1 MGNPDL
7 ARQPFSHK
15 GPFVTNRA
23 FKLNGHPYKAGDE
36 LDSSRVAVDARKLR
50 QLYDARFLSMAGD
63 ITAPKKVEK
72 TEPVSTG
79 LVAGE
84 GEFLFDPAVHAVE
97 KSDKEDWIADE
108 TNLLVHITAKAATA
122 LKKVKKPTI
131 VTVDQIVEWPEAPE
145 PEDDDDQSELD
156 LDGADDEKE
165 ED

>member
-15 GPFVTNRA
+15 GPFVASRA
-23 FKLNGHPYKAGDE
+23 FKLNGKPYKAGDE
-36 LDSSRVAVDARKLR
+36 MDPSHVAVAPRKLR
-50 QLYDARFLSMAGD
+50 QLFDARYLNMAGD
-63 ITAPKKVEK
+63 MPTTPKKAEV
-72 TEPVSTG
+72 TPPVSTG

-108 TNLLVHITAKAATA
+108 TSLLVHITAKAATA
-122 LKKVKKPTI
+122 LKKVKKPII
-131 VTVDQIVEWPEAPE
+131 VTADQIVEWPEAPE
-145 PEDDDDQSELD
+145 PEDDDQPELD
-156 LDGADDEKE
+156 LDGADDEKD